1 MADTKKNIK
10 FEGVCLLCGAVVKE
24 RDFLDDIEY
33 KRFINGEGCGV
44 CQACGDCW
52 EEIQNDKN

>member
-1 MADTKKNIK
+1 MVDIK
-10 FEGVCLLCGAVVKE
+10 FEGVCLLCGAIVTE

-44 CQACGDCW
+44 CQTVAEIM
-52 EEIQNDKN
+52 EEHNDNY